1 MIDMKRY
8 RIRNYSPIW
17 WAMRIGVA
25 IVIALAVAGGS
36 FVITSLA
43 ASDEAGQ
50 AVIEKVYDVPL
61 DAKLQSFIITECEN
75 NHIEPAVFFA
85 MIEQES
91 QYNAGA
97 IGDNHKSFGL
107 LQIQPRWH
115 KDRMTKLGCNNLFD
129 PYQNVK
135 VGINYLSELNAKYN
149 NIDMAVTAYN
159 AGSYGA
165 YKKYFSKGVY
175 QSSYTKSVMEKA
187 ERLKGV
193 EI

>member
-1 MIDMKRY
+1 MKRY
-8 RIRNYSPIW
+8 RIRNYSPVW
-17 WAMRIGVA
+17 WALRIGVA
-25 IVIALAVAGGS
+25 IVVALAVACGS
-36 FVITSLA
+36 FLITSLA
-43 ASDEAGQ
+43 ASDETVQ
-50 AVIEKVYDVPL
+50 AVPEKIYDVPL
-61 DAKLQSFIITECEN
+61 TAKLQSFIVAECED
-75 NHIEPAVFFA
+75 NHIEPAVVFA

-97 IGDNHKSFGL
+97 IGDNHNSFGL
-107 LQIQPRWH
+107 MQIQPRWH
-115 KDRMTKLGCNNLFD
+115 KDRMIKLGCNNLFD
-129 PYQNVK
+129 PFQNVK

-149 NIDMAVTAYN
+149 NIDKAVTAYN

-187 ERLKGV
+187 ARLKGA